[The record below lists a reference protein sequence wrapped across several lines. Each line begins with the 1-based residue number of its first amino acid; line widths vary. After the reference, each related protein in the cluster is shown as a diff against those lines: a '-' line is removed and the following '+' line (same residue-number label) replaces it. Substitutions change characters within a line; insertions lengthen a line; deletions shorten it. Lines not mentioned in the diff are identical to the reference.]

1 MKKVTPKAETESPRA
16 IKFRTTLLQGD
27 KTATGIQI
35 PQEVIE
41 SLGPGRR
48 PLVRVTINGYTYR
61 NAVAVI
67 DGNFMVGVSAE
78 NRQAAG
84 VQGGDEVDV
93 TIELDLEPRTVE
105 MPKDFKVA
113 MSRTG
118 ALKAFEVLSPSMR
131 KEYVRQVE
139 EAKTQETR
147 DRRISKIVSK
157 LTNS

>member
-1 MKKVTPKAETESPRA
+1 VKKVIPKAETESPRA

-27 KTATGIQI
+27 KTATGIQV
-35 PQEVIE
+35 PHEVIE
-41 SLGPGRR
+41 SLGPSKR

-78 NRQAAG
+78 NRRAAG
-84 VQGGDEVDV
+84 VRGGDEVDV
-93 TIELDLEPRTVE
+93 TIERDLVPRTVE
-105 MPKDFKVA
+105 IPKDFKIA
-113 MSRTG
+113 MSSIG
-118 ALKAFEVLSPSMR
+118 ALKAFEALSPSMR

-157 LTNS
+157 LTYS